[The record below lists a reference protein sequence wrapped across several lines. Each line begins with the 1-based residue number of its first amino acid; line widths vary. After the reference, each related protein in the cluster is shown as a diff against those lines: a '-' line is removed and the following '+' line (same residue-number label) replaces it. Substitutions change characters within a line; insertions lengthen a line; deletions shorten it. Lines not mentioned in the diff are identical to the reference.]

1 MTIIEGILWGV
12 LAFFIYQIGSFI
24 LFYRLCKKVIHQ
36 MHESGGNIPDT
47 EEVKELED
55 IVGREQI
62 EQLYERVKEI
72 E

>member
-24 LFYRLCKKVIHQ
+24 LFYRLCKKVINQ
-36 MHESGGNIPDT
+36 MQESGGKIPDT
-47 EEVKELED
+47 KEVKELEE

-62 EQLYERVKEI
+62 EELYKKVNVNE
-72 E
+72 

>member
-24 LFYRLCKKVIHQ
+24 LFYRLCKKVINQ
-36 MHESGGNIPDT
+36 MQESGGNIPDT
-47 EEVKELED
+47 KEVKELEE

-62 EQLYERVKEI
+62 EELYKKVNVNE
-72 E
+72 

>member
-24 LFYRLCKKVIHQ
+24 LFYRLCKKVINQ
-36 MHESGGNIPDT
+36 MQESGGNIPDT
-47 EEVKELED
+47 KEDKELEE

-62 EQLYERVKEI
+62 EELYKKVNVNE
-72 E
+72 